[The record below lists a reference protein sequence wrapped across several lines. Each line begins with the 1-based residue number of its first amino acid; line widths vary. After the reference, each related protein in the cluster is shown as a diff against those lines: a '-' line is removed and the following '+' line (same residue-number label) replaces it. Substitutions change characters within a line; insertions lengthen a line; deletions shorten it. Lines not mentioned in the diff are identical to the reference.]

1 MIAECCIPEVSR
13 DPPLDDFP
21 GWHLRHFET
30 GSGNPSAM
38 MLRGILEVTSGWFF
52 DMISEVFKGQY
63 GMVLRR
69 DLRGIDHGQ
78 LGYLGE
84 IRPQ

>member
-1 MIAECCIPEVSR
+1 
-13 DPPLDDFP
+13 
-21 GWHLRHFET
+21 
-30 GSGNPSAM
+30 M

-52 DMISEVFKGQY
+52 DMISEVFKGQF

-69 DLRGIDHGQ
+69 GLRGIDHGQ

>member
-1 MIAECCIPEVSR
+1 
-13 DPPLDDFP
+13 
-21 GWHLRHFET
+21 
-30 GSGNPSAM
+30 M

-52 DMISEVFKGQY
+52 DMISEVFKGQF

-69 DLRGIDHGQ
+69 DLRGIAHGQ